1 MEFWLW
7 GRPDAGLGI
16 LGAVFGIQG
25 LEESVGPT
33 FETLVPE
40 ILVCQG
46 LDSEF
51 RIMNARTL
59 LSSPGIEIR
68 NSEFGSLEVQIQDSE
83 FWIYMVRSGIAFR
96 FSDLESGPPDAGPLL
111 RACLE
116 TSAQISRNRSLALYK
131 MVCA

>member
-1 MEFWLW
+1 MIWNSGMVVIQIATSEVWIPNSGFWFW
-7 GRPDAGLGI
+7 RRPDAGLGI

-46 LDSEF
+46 LDSES

-59 LSSPGIEIR
+59 LSSSGIQIQ
-68 NSEFGSLEVQIQDSE
+68 NSEFGSLEVQIRDLE
-83 FWIYMVRSGIAFR
+83 FWICMVRSGIAFW
-96 FSDLESGPPDAGPLL
+96 
-111 RACLE
+111 
-116 TSAQISRNRSLALYK
+116 N
-131 MVCA
+131 